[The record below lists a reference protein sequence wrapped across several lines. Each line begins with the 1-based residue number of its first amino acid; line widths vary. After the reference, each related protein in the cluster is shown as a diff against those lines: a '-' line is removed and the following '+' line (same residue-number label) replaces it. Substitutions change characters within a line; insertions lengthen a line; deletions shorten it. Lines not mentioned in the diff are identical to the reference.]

1 MRDLRKITLLAFAVL
16 LGFGA
21 LWMKSFFDQQSLG
34 VDGVAGYSTGQS
46 TAEEYR
52 IERETSEAYGQFELT
67 IDPLRQSYALDVQTD
82 QPLLERDFVNV
93 LMKESINDVE
103 ITLSCHRCYPVTDVS
118 GGKLEFTK
126 GPQKWVL
133 GFHHVGAEGV
143 LYTETLPPDWVFD
156 FSLAVVD
163 RDSVSDRLL
172 KQFKKVYLGQID
184 QNETLKN
191 DAMVQITGILLGLVI
206 EKFGQHTDS

>member
-67 IDPLRQSYALDVQTD
+67 IDPLRQSYALDVQSD
-82 QPLLERDFVNV
+82 QPYLARDFVNV
-93 LMKESINDVE
+93 VMEKTINDVE

-118 GGKLEFTK
+118 GGTVKFSK
-126 GPQKWVL
+126 GPLEWTL
-133 GFHHVGAEGV
+133 GFHHVGVEGV
-143 LYTETLPPDWVFD
+143 LYTETLPPDWVLD

-163 RDSVSDRLL
+163 RDSVSDHLL
-172 KQFKKVYLGQID
+172 NQFEKVYLGQID

-191 DAMVQITGILLGLVI
+191 DAMVQINGLLLGLVI

>member
-67 IDPLRQSYALDVQTD
+67 IDPLRQSYALDVQSD
-82 QPLLERDFVNV
+82 QPYLARDFVNV
-93 LMKESINDVE
+93 VMEKTINDVE

-118 GGKLEFTK
+118 GGTVKF
-126 GPQKWVL
+126 QKVL
-133 GFHHVGAEGV
+133 WSGR
-143 LYTETLPPDWVFD
+143 WVFTMWGPKGYCIP
-156 FSLAVVD
+156 
-163 RDSVSDRLL
+163 RRCLL
-172 KQFKKVYLGQID
+172 IGCSIFPWQ
-184 QNETLKN
+184 
-191 DAMVQITGILLGLVI
+191 LLIVI
-206 EKFGQHTDS
+206 PFPIIC